1 MPRYFFHVRLIS
13 GPVIPDRIGIEFHD
27 LTAARA
33 DAVEAVRQ
41 TIAEKK
47 AAGEQHD
54 FAALEI
60 ADRSGQILSAI
71 EFVDDPESRPA
82 SPGNR
87 A

>member
-13 GPVIPDRIGIEFHD
+13 GPVIPDWIGIEFHD

-41 TIAEKK
+41 TVAEKK
-47 AAGEQHD
+47 AVGEQHD

-60 ADRSGQILSAI
+60 ADRTGRILSAI
-71 EFVDDPESRPA
+71 EFLDDPSTGSAQPTRQ
-82 SPGNR
+82 
-87 A
+87 

>member
-60 ADRSGQILSAI
+60 ADRDGRILSAI
-71 EFVDDPESRPA
+71 EFVDDPPPGSLKPA
-82 SPGNR
+82 KQ
-87 A
+87 

>member
-13 GPVIPDRIGIEFHD
+13 GPVVPDRIGIEFHD

-33 DAVEAVRQ
+33 DAAEAVRQ

-47 AAGEQHD
+47 ATGEQHD

-60 ADRSGQILSAI
+60 ADRTGHILSAI
-71 EFVDDPESRPA
+71 EFGDDPP
-82 SPGNR
+82 PGSVKPTR
-87 A
+87 Q

>member
-1 MPRYFFHVRLIS
+1 MPRYFFHVRMKQ
-13 GPVIPDRIGIEFHD
+13 GPVIPDPTGIEFHD

-33 DAVEAVRQ
+33 DAVQAMRQ

-60 ADRSGQILSAI
+60 ADRTGHILSAI
-71 EFVDDPESRPA
+71 EFVDDPP
-82 SPGNR
+82 PGSVEPTR
-87 A
+87 Q

>member
-47 AAGEQHD
+47 AAGEHHD

-60 ADRSGQILSAI
+60 ADRAGHILSAI
-71 EFVDDPESRPA
+71 EFVDDPP
-82 SPGNR
+82 PGSGEPTR
-87 A
+87 Q